1 MKFTSLLTSSILAS
15 NVLAT
20 NITII
25 FPGNS
30 GSEYT
35 FRKPHR
41 LPSCESNTWN
51 IGGNTYDGI
60 TTCASAPS
68 SHYGNNTAAS
78 TISVIPFR
86 CGKYCAKPNARGITE
101 CDRCYYGWGQL
112 VEGKIDPWWSEA
124 EAAKGNETMSKYF
137 VPQTISSLHN
147 LRSCLMVTDKG
158 LSKLCDRVVRKEL
171 NPDGAA
177 ATCIKDGK
185 STPFAKP
192 LADNDEC
199 AKYVVSNNQV
209 ICQA

>member
-1 MKFTSLLTSSILAS
+1 MKFTSLLAS
-15 NVLAT
+15 TVLAT
-20 NITII
+20 SALAVNITIH
-25 FPGNS
+25 FPDNS
-30 GSEYT
+30 SEYT
-35 FRKPHR
+35 FRKPQC
-41 LPSCESNTWN
+41 LPTCDSDTWT
-51 IGGNTYDGI
+51 ISGNTYDGI
-60 TTCASAPS
+60 TTCVPTSASS
-68 SHYGNNTAAS
+68 NAS
-78 TISVIPFR
+78 NKPATISVIPFR

-209 ICQA
+209 VCQA